1 MQMINRTGAWKRA
14 AAALLL
20 GILVAGCAL
29 AGAQTKNPAM
39 NAGTKQSRKME
50 KKQAK
55 AQKKYQ
61 KAQRKAQRK
70 MIKNDRKNT
79 HDPYR
84 PK

>member
-1 MQMINRTGAWKRA
+1 MQMINRTGVWKRA
-14 AAALLL
+14 ASVLCL
-20 GILVAGCAL
+20 GILVAL